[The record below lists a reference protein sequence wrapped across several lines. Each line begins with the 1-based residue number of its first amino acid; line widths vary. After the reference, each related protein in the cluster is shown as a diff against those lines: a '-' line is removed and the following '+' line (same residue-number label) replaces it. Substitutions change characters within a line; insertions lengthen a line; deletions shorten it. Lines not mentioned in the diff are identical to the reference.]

1 MAFSINHKQ
10 LIGAQ
15 ITGLSSLPPPR
26 RSRLHAVS
34 SSASRPVNPKPS
46 RSLKAISNSST
57 NPDSMKAARD
67 KAKTLAIVAAAV
79 AAPGAVLLL
88 SGGGGLGG
96 AGGGFGG
103 GGGGGWGGFGG
114 GEFGKFWSNVFSIL
128 PANAKDGDA
137 GRDWDP
143 HGLPVDVI
151 VALNKLSNLKRYF
164 NLIIYLVLL
173 A

>member
-1 MAFSINHKQ
+1 MAFSINQKQ
-10 LIGAQ
+10 LIGAH
-15 ITGLSSLPPPR
+15 ITGISSPPPPR
-26 RSRLHAVS
+26 RSCLRAV
-34 SSASRPVNPKPS
+34 SSASRPVNPKSS
-46 RSLKAISNSST
+46 RSLKAISSLSPD
-57 NPDSMKAARD
+57 PDSRNAARD

-103 GGGGGWGGFGG
+103 GSGGGWGGFGG

-151 VALNKLSNLKRYF
+151 VVLNKLSSLKR
-164 NLIIYLVLL
+164 
-173 A
+173 

>member
-1 MAFSINHKQ
+1 MAFSINQKQ

-15 ITGLSSLPPPR
+15 ITGISSPPPPR

-34 SSASRPVNPKPS
+34 ASASRPVNPKPS
-46 RSLKAISNSST
+46 RSIQSISSS
-57 NPDSMKAARD
+57 NPSSDSRKAARD

-88 SGGGGLGG
+88 SGGGGGLGG
-96 AGGGFGG
+96 AAGGFGG

-114 GEFGKFWSNVFSIL
+114 GDFGKFWSNVFSIL
-128 PANAKDGDA
+128 PANAKDGEA

-143 HGLPVDVI
+143 HGLPVDLI
-151 VALNKLSNLKRYF
+151 VALNKLSSLKR
-164 NLIIYLVLL
+164 
-173 A
+173 